1 MAFVE
6 FIIALVVV
14 FAIGMVIRYF
24 IKKATKKAPSSG
36 NIVIKP
42 QINIGQQNSAAPPPP
57 AAKAAFCPNCGTK
70 VDGDSAFCGNCGA
83 KVG

>member
-24 IKKATKKAPSSG
+24 IKKATKKAPSSS

-42 QINIGQQNSAAPPPP
+42 QINIGQQNSAAPSA